1 MFKVFIYL
9 YIFLE
14 SVLCK
19 TWFWLFAQ
27 SGAVGAA
34 VMAAVCGSWAL
45 SQTAATEG
53 ERGAPCTERGAA
65 QDHLAYVVLTGECHP
80 CQEGL
85 SPLGRKQL
93 LASSPLSLSSSLL
106 VSCPV
111 GRAPALFFFQ
121 TPPPSLPRSHN
132 QCKGCSRDLRWFL
145 TSPPQKFSLPRVASL
160 GPCRPGAT
168 LGAATWW
175 SYPLME
181 SWSYKFLPEQGMVA
195 PDTVNVTQR
204 RTTDRG

>member
-27 SGAVGAA
+27 SGEVGAA
-34 VMAAVCGSWAL
+34 VIVAVVSAAEQCPRLWPQRA
-45 SQTAATEG
+45 
-53 ERGAPCTERGAA
+53 ERGAPCTESEGAA
-65 QDHLAYVVLTGECHP
+65 QDHLAYLVLTGECHP
-80 CQEGL
+80 CQERTVTTGSETAL
-85 SPLGRKQL
+85 CLQPTLPVLFGQLPLWG
-93 LASSPLSLSSSLL
+93 
-106 VSCPV
+106 
-111 GRAPALFFFQ
+111 GAPAFFFQ
-121 TPPPSLPRSHN
+121 TAPLSLPRSHN

-145 TSPPQKFSLPRVASL
+145 TSPPQKFSLPHVASL

-175 SYPLME
+175 SYPLVE
-181 SWSYKFLPEQGMVA
+181 SWSYRCPSWAGDGSSWVL
-195 PDTVNVTQR
+195 
-204 RTTDRG
+204 

>member
-27 SGAVGAA
+27 SGEVGAA
-34 VMAAVCGSWAL
+34 VTISVGIGSWAM
-45 SQTAATEG
+45 SQSVTTEG
-53 ERGAPCTERGAA
+53 EKG
-65 QDHLAYVVLTGECHP
+65 
-80 CQEGL
+80 
-85 SPLGRKQL
+85 
-93 LASSPLSLSSSLL
+93 SSLHREWGGSSGPPCIFSTHRWMSPML
-106 VSCPV
+106 GKDCHHWVRNSSLPSAHSSCPLWPAAPV
-111 GRAPALFFFQ
+111 GRGSCPFFFFFFSRQ
-121 TPPPSLPRSHN
+121 PPLSLPRSHN

-145 TSPPQKFSLPRVASL
+145 TSPPQKFSLPHVASL

-175 SYPLME
+175 SYPLVE
-181 SWSYKFLPEQGMVA
+181 SWSYRCPSWAGDGSSWVL
-195 PDTVNVTQR
+195 
-204 RTTDRG
+204 

>member
-27 SGAVGAA
+27 SGEVGAA
-34 VMAAVCGSWAL
+34 VTIAVGIGSWAM
-45 SQTAATEG
+45 SQSVTTEG
-53 ERGAPCTERGAA
+53 EKGSSLHREWGGSSGPPCIFSTHRWMS
-65 QDHLAYVVLTGECHP
+65 P
-80 CQEGL
+80 CQERTVTTGSETAL
-85 SPLGRKQL
+85 CLQPTLPVLFGQLPLWG
-93 LASSPLSLSSSLL
+93 
-106 VSCPV
+106 
-111 GRAPALFFFQ
+111 GAPAFFFFFSRQ
-121 TPPPSLPRSHN
+121 PPLSLPRSHN

-145 TSPPQKFSLPRVASL
+145 TSPPQKFSLPHVASL

-175 SYPLME
+175 SYPLVE
-181 SWSYKFLPEQGMVA
+181 SWSYRCPSWAGDGSSWVL
-195 PDTVNVTQR
+195 
-204 RTTDRG
+204 

>member
-53 ERGAPCTERGAA
+53 EKGAPCTERGAA

-111 GRAPALFFFQ
+111 GRAPALFFFFFRH
-121 TPPPSLPRSHN
+121 PPFSTQIPQSMQRVLQGLEVVPDLPSPKVQPAPCGLIRALQAWCHPGGCYLMVLPTHGVMELQVPSWA
-132 QCKGCSRDLRWFL
+132 GDCSSGIL
-145 TSPPQKFSLPRVASL
+145 
-160 GPCRPGAT
+160 
-168 LGAATWW
+168 
-175 SYPLME
+175 
-181 SWSYKFLPEQGMVA
+181 
-195 PDTVNVTQR
+195 
-204 RTTDRG
+204 

>member
-111 GRAPALFFFQ
+111 GRAPALFFFFRH
-121 TPPPSLPRSHN
+121 PPLLYPDPTINAKGAPGTWGGSWPPLPKSSACPVWPH
-132 QCKGCSRDLRWFL
+132 
-145 TSPPQKFSLPRVASL
+145 
-160 GPCRPGAT
+160 
-168 LGAATWW
+168 
-175 SYPLME
+175 
-181 SWSYKFLPEQGMVA
+181 
-195 PDTVNVTQR
+195 
-204 RTTDRG
+204 